1 MSFFFIEGGRGGGI
15 LVISLDIS
23 GKKYFIYC
31 ETKCLTFIGVIST
44 SQIHGKSVTVL
55 GTNETVAIRTADFFF
70 PH

>member
-1 MSFFFIEGGRGGGI
+1 M
-15 LVISLDIS
+15 ISLDIS